1 MQHDIIAL
9 KKKRRIRL
17 RKINERGEVDMYTCA
32 ATFTNIAYL
41 LPTLFPSIVHV
52 GSTLVGALGDEQRSI
67 HWPHD
72 PSKNV
77 YIQVVTAAEEGDGC
91 FLTVVATLRLLSFK
105 ALFHVLN

>member
-1 MQHDIIAL
+1 MREVKL
-9 KKKRRIRL
+9 IR
-17 RKINERGEVDMYTCA
+17 TCA
-32 ATFTNIAYL
+32 ETFTNIAYL